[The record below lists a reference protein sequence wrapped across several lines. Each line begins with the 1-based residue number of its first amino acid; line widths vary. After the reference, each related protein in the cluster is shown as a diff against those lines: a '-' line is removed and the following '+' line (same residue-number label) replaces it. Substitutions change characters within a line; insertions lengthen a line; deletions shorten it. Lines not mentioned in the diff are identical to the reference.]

1 MKTEKKT
8 KSQRIAELER
18 KLYES
23 NSYHIYRH
31 HFASKALDKL
41 STDRLLGSGIILS
54 LGYTQ
59 GTSNEYATSLQP
71 RSIPPR

>member
-1 MKTEKKT
+1 MKSPEKKT

-23 NSYHIYRH
+23 GSYHIYRH

-41 STDRLLGSGIILS
+41 STD
-54 LGYTQ
+54 
-59 GTSNEYATSLQP
+59 NEF
-71 RSIPPR
+71 RR